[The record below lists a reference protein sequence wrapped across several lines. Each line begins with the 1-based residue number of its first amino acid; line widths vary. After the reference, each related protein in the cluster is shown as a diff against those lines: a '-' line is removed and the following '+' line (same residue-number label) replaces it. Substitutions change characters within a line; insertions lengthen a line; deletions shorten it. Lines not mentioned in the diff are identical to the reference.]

1 MSYVLSIL
9 GILTAVMWL
18 CLALPTAAER
28 QRAVDASCPVKQPVV
43 RYPTEMGGPHPAVC
57 QPTMQAWRN

>member
-9 GILTAVMWL
+9 GILTAVTWL

-28 QRAVDASCPVKQPVV
+28 QRALDASCPAKQPVV
-43 RYPTEMGGPHPAVC
+43 RYPAEMGGPHPAVC
-57 QPTMQAWRN
+57 NPTGGTWR